1 MNLHQ
6 RLAAVGGSLQAGP
19 DPDGG
24 IHRAR
29 PYSHRNLAVDI
40 HILGGELI

>member
-1 MNLHQ
+1 MNLRQ

-24 IHRAR
+24 FIVRAR
-29 PYSHRNLAVDI
+29 IPTEASQSTFTFSEVS
-40 HILGGELI
+40 